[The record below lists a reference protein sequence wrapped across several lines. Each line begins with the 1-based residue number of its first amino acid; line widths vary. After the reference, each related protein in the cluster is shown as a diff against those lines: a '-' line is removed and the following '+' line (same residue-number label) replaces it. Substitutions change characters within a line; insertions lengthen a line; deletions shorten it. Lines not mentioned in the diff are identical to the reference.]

1 MHFLVFP
8 FLLYGAGRNH
18 STPKKCLKVSGCFSV
33 QFCVVLFCFPTFLQ
47 SRCLC
52 RTVFSSFRMVCT
64 AFFSTLTITRTPQ
77 DCNPCRRVGKFFLSD
92 PARTENFYFRF
103 RKHFLFHTQFFHI
116 DLLKSYRFFCAVCAP
131 FGPQRHSC
139 PFLTSPAPAGTFS
152 PERHTHATNQTD
164 LQTVQDR
171 RSRAECAEQC
181 QPEPA

>member
-1 MHFLVFP
+1 M
-8 FLLYGAGRNH
+8 
-18 STPKKCLKVSGCFSV
+18 SCCFAFRRFYKS
-33 QFCVVLFCFPTFLQ
+33 C
-47 SRCLC
+47 CLC

-64 AFFSTLTITRTPQ
+64 AFFNTLTITRTPQ

-92 PARTENFYFRF
+92 PARTENFCFRF

-116 DLLKSYRFFCAVCAP
+116 DLLKSSRFFCAVCAP

-171 RSRAECAEQC
+171 RSRAKCAEQC